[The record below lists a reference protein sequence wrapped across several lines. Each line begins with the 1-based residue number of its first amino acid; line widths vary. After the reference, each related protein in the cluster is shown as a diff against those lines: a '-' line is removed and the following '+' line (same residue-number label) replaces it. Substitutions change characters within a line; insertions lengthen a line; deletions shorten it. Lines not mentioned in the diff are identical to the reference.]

1 MQNELRSDEFLSAAM
16 EHCGDAVYRLALC
29 RLNSHADAEDVFQ
42 EVFLR
47 LMQDKTEFQDA
58 EHLKAWLL
66 RVTLRCCADLRR
78 SAWFRHTA
86 PLEAAPDAAAPVLDD
101 HSDLWQ
107 AVRALPDDLRT
118 AVWLHYVEGYR
129 TDEIAGLVG
138 CRPATVRTRLHR
150 ARKQLKLDLEGS
162 DDEQPEQLG
171 TDEAYQSAR

>member
-1 MQNELRSDEFLSAAM
+1 MQNDLRSDEFLCAAM
-16 EHCGDAVYRLALC
+16 ERCGDAVYRLAYC
-29 RLNSHADAEDVFQ
+29 RLGSHADAEDVYQ

-47 LMQDKTEFQDA
+47 LMQDTTEFRYA

-66 RVTLRCCADLRR
+66 RVTLSRCADLRR

-86 PLEAAPDAAAPVLDD
+86 PLEAAPDAAAPVQDD
-101 HSDLWQ
+101 NEELWQ
-107 AVRALPDDLRT
+107 AVHALPDDLRT
-118 AVWLHYVEGYR
+118 VVWLHYVEGYR

-162 DDEQPEQLG
+162 DDEEYERAPQIAGHESP
-171 TDEAYQSAR
+171 

>member
-1 MQNELRSDEFLSAAM
+1 M
-16 EHCGDAVYRLALC
+16 ERCGDAVYRLACC
-29 RLNSHADAEDVFQ
+29 RLGSRADAEDVYQ

-47 LMQDKTEFQDA
+47 LMQDTTAFP
-58 EHLKAWLL
+58 
-66 RVTLRCCADLRR
+66 RR
-78 SAWFRHTA
+78 GA
-86 PLEAAPDAAAPVLDD
+86 PQGVAAPRDASAAAPTCAARPGSGTPRRSRPRRTPLRPVPDD
-101 HSDLWQ
+101 HERICGRPC
-107 AVRALPDDLRT
+107 ARLPDDLRT

-129 TDEIAGLVG
+129 TDEIAELVG